1 MAHSGVPF
9 DTIVDIMNVKKTSSH
24 MPVGQIAVNYQI
36 HGPVPTYQTSDFTVE
51 RIDSDD
57 IPTAADIQLEALE
70 TSDHSLDLK
79 IEYST
84 ALYYDVDMERFLDN
98 FHTFLASCIKDHR
111 QPVEEINMCG
121 PLEVDFLKEKYWN
134 TGAKENQWEGKSVL
148 DVISE
153 MARQHPQATAI
164 KTSDCRSV
172 SYRQLIESAESVAS
186 ELLDAGV
193 KPGDRIGLI
202 ALPGVE
208 AVTGMLGALMTGSC
222 YVALDTDF
230 ALDRLSFMI
239 TDAGSRVLLSGPGQ
253 DTLAA
258 DLVAKSITPP
268 KVIRIEDAASVGRQ
282 LARPRQRQPDDPFY
296 MIYTSGSTG
305 TPKGVVLKESNTH
318 AMLSC
323 LNKDYAFT
331 HHDNFLAQSSMSF
344 DLSIVQIYSALT
356 AGATVSMASW
366 ETRKD
371 PSALADFMMNEGVSV
386 TYFTP
391 TQYALLMEFNTE
403 ALQKCHKYRVAYFA
417 GERLPVR
424 VAKAFYELGT
434 PATLY
439 NTWSPSELV
448 VQTAIS
454 KIDSPEEG
462 VVSLPIGY
470 PMDNCR
476 HYLLD
481 TRGNP
486 VPFGQIGELVV
497 GGAQVGA
504 GYLNRPEINA
514 KSFVED
520 PFASEEDRQ
529 RGWNRMFKTG
539 DRGRFRA
546 DGQLEF
552 HGRIAGDKQI
562 KLRGFRVDLGEVE
575 QVIFRESQT
584 LKKAGG
590 LVDIAVVARTVD
602 SDEQQLIAYLV
613 PKTNTTEESDKVAFV
628 SHLHRRIKPLLNYY
642 MLPNGYQFL
651 SKLPVT
657 IGGKVDRRN
666 LLTRQLE
673 LVHPSTVTTPAAK
686 SSKATTAGGDAGEDL
701 EASVITLF
709 RNTLGSDIGLTDS
722 FFEKGGN
729 SILLVRLQAKVK
741 KQFKIAPPL
750 PALIREPTAAAV
762 CAYIRRTKGGDS
774 TKKGG
779 FESVIS
785 WNVETNLPNTSQYI
799 PRYGSKA
806 VERED
811 RDTVLVTGA
820 ETFIGVHLLAE
831 MLRTKPDVTVHV
843 LGSLDQLENDYVVDL
858 LQKHK
863 LLDDELTEHDVA
875 DRVKCV
881 AGTLTQSNFGLSKSA
896 FRELGQAVQAI
907 YHLGGHVSLLK
918 TYSALKQANVAP
930 IFDIIRLSGI
940 GSNLSE
946 IHYLSTWS
954 VAHLQTWSAA
964 KRNRDEYITAEE
976 PSTHYTPPTED
987 ESGYFKTR
995 WVAENLLV
1003 KAAERGFP
1011 VTITRASAVTAAAN
1025 GTGVLDAGDEFTMR
1039 IIVNMIETG
1048 MVPKIGKPDQPSYAI
1063 DVIPADW
1070 LATNFLALTSEQ
1082 AALDALSSAAVPHI
1096 YHITNPHPLHLE
1108 DLPQI
1113 ISSMRPGETKAKLV
1127 PLDDWLSSMES
1138 AEGEDAAGQVVRSA
1152 VLKEY
1157 LTNGNVMFSL
1167 NSTRTMKVLEEL
1179 MPGVTDKC
1187 PAVDGTFLDGLWKR
1201 ITKN

>member
-1 MAHSGVPF
+1 
-9 DTIVDIMNVKKTSSH
+9 
-24 MPVGQIAVNYQI
+24 
-36 HGPVPTYQTSDFTVE
+36 
-51 RIDSDD
+51 
-57 IPTAADIQLEALE
+57 
-70 TSDHSLDLK
+70 
-79 IEYST
+79 
-84 ALYYDVDMERFLDN
+84 
-98 FHTFLASCIKDHR
+98 
-111 QPVEEINMCG
+111 
-121 PLEVDFLKEKYWN
+121 
-134 TGAKENQWEGKSVL
+134 
-148 DVISE
+148 
-153 MARQHPQATAI
+153 
-164 KTSDCRSV
+164 
-172 SYRQLIESAESVAS
+172 
-186 ELLDAGV
+186 
-193 KPGDRIGLI
+193 
-202 ALPGVE
+202 
-208 AVTGMLGALMTGSC
+208 
-222 YVALDTDF
+222 
-230 ALDRLSFMI
+230 
-239 TDAGSRVLLSGPGQ
+239 
-253 DTLAA
+253 
-258 DLVAKSITPP
+258 
-268 KVIRIEDAASVGRQ
+268 
-282 LARPRQRQPDDPFY
+282 
-296 MIYTSGSTG
+296 
-305 TPKGVVLKESNTH
+305 
-318 AMLSC
+318 MLSC

-356 AGATVSMASW
+356 AGATVSIASW

-371 PSALADFMMNEGVSV
+371 PAALADFMMNEGVTV

-391 TQYALLMEFNTE
+391 TQYALLMEFNTD
-403 ALQKCHKYRVAYFA
+403 ALKKCSKYRVAYFA

-424 VAKAFYELGT
+424 VAKAFYDLGT

-454 KIDSPEEG
+454 KITSPEEG

-481 TRGNP
+481 ARGNP

-520 PFASEEDRQ
+520 PFASEEDRK

-613 PKTNTTEESDKVAFV
+613 PKTNPTEDSEKVAFV
-628 SHLHRRIKPLLNYY
+628 SHLHRKIKPLLNYY
-642 MLPNGYQFL
+642 MLPSGYQFL
-651 SKLPVT
+651 AKLPVT

-666 LLTRQLE
+666 LLSRQLE
-673 LVHPSTVTTPAAK
+673 LVHPSTVTTQSKTKASAD
-686 SSKATTAGGDAGEDL
+686 SSEDL

-709 RNTLGSDIGLTDS
+709 RNTLGSDIGLSDS

-774 TKKGG
+774 SKKGG

-799 PRYGSKA
+799 PRYGTQA
-806 VERED
+806 VERDD
-811 RDTVLVTGA
+811 RDTVLLTGA
-820 ETFIGVHLLAE
+820 ESFIGIHLLADI
-831 MLRTKPDVTVHV
+831 LRTKPEMTVHV
-843 LGSLDQLENDYVVDL
+843 LGSLEQIETDSLVEL

-863 LLDDELTEHDVA
+863 LLDDELTEYDIT

-881 AGTLTQSNFGLSKSA
+881 AGTLNQSNFGLSKSA

-918 TYSALKQANVAP
+918 TYSALKQANVSP

-954 VAHLQTWSAA
+954 VAHLQTWNSS
-964 KRNRDEYITAEE
+964 KRNRDDYVTTEE
-976 PSTHYTPPTED
+976 PSTHFTPPTED

-995 WVAENLLV
+995 WVAENILV

-1011 VTITRASAVTAAAN
+1011 VTITRASAVTAAGN
-1025 GTGVLDAGDEFTMR
+1025 GTGTLDAGDEFTMR
-1039 IIVNMIETG
+1039 IVMNMIESG
-1048 MVPKIGKPDQPSYAI
+1048 MVPKIGKPDQPSYSI
-1063 DVIPADW
+1063 DVIPVDW
-1070 LATNFLALTSEQ
+1070 LVTNFVALTSEQ
-1082 AALDALSSAAVPHI
+1082 APLESAASTATPNI

-1113 ISSMRPGETKAKLV
+1113 ITSMRPGETKAKLV
-1127 PLDDWLSSMES
+1127 TLDEWLSSMES

-1167 NSTRTMKVLEEL
+1167 NSTRTMKILEEL
-1179 MPGVTDKC
+1179 IPGVADKC
-1187 PAVDGTFLDGLWKR
+1187 PAVDGVFLDGLWKR
-1201 ITKN
+1201 IAKN